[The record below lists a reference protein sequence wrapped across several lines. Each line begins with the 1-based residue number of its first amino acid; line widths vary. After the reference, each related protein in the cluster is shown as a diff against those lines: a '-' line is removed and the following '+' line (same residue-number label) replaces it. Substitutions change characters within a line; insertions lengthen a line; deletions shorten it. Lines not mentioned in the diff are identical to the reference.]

1 MVEKL
6 ARRVPFRRLSREEK
20 LDWLRLARCGGIG
33 AIRFHKL
40 VGRLGSAGA
49 ALRALPGMIAAGTA
63 ADVEI
68 CPRDRASREL
78 EAIEALGA
86 ALLAACEPD
95 YPDALREI
103 ADPPPVLTVL
113 GSIEA
118 LAGPAVGV
126 VGARNASG
134 NGRLF
139 AKALAAELG
148 TGGLAVVSGLARGI
162 DTAAHDGAL
171 ESGAVTVGVIAS
183 GVDTPYPPENTGLA
197 ARIAERGA
205 VVSERPLGAAPQAR
219 HFPRRNRIISGLSLG
234 VVVVEAA
241 PGSGSLITARLA
253 AEQGREVMA
262 VPGTPLDPRHKGT
275 NQLLRDG
282 ATLIESAAD
291 VLETLRPGIGSRR
304 PRPVQSA
311 LEPDLPPAAVAR
323 PLPNLEGLSGRL
335 IERLGPEPLGID
347 ELVRQCDATV
357 ADVQDAL
364 VDLELAGRLERHPGN
379 RVALRLD

>member
-1 MVEKL
+1 MPVRE
-6 ARRVPFRRLSREEK
+6 LSRDGK

-33 AIRFHKL
+33 AIRFHRL

-63 ADVEI
+63 TDVEI
-68 CPRDRASREL
+68 CPRDRAEQEL
-78 EAIEALGA
+78 EAIEELGA
-86 ALLAACEPD
+86 MLLAACEPS
-95 YPDALREI
+95 YPQALREI

-113 GSIEA
+113 GRIEA

-139 AKALAAELG
+139 ATALAAELAS
-148 TGGLAVVSGLARGI
+148 GGLTVVSGLARGI
-162 DTAAHDGAL
+162 DTAAHGGAL
-171 ESGAVTVGVIAS
+171 EAGAATVAVIAS
-183 GVDTPYPPENTGLA
+183 GVDVPYPPENAGLA
-197 ARIAERGA
+197 RRIAEEGA

-275 NQLLRDG
+275 NQLLREG
-282 ATLIESAAD
+282 ATLVESAAD
-291 VLETLRPGIGSRR
+291 VLATLRPL
-304 PRPVQSA
+304 A
-311 LEPDLPPAAVAR
+311 HAR
-323 PLPNLEGLSGRL
+323 PLPRQRAALDPRPPPAGAVAPAAAAAPDGLAAL
-335 IERLGPEPLGID
+335 LAERLGPEPLAID
-347 ELVRQCDATV
+347 ELVRQCDSTV

-379 RVALRLD
+379 RVALRCD

>member
-1 MVEKL
+1 MPL
-6 ARRVPFRRLSREEK
+6 HALSREEK

-63 ADVEI
+63 TDVEI
-68 CPRDRASREL
+68 CPRDRALREL
-78 EAIEALGA
+78 EAIEELGA
-86 ALLAACEPD
+86 ILLAGCEPD
-95 YPDALREI
+95 YPAALREI

-113 GSIEA
+113 GQVEA

-148 TGGLAVVSGLARGI
+148 VGGLAVVSGLARGI
-162 DTAAHDGAL
+162 DTAAHA
-171 ESGAVTVGVIAS
+171 GAVEAGAITVGVIAS
-183 GVDTPYPPENTGLA
+183 GVDTPYPPENAGLA
-197 ARIAERGA
+197 IRIAERGA
-205 VVSERPLGAAPQAR
+205 MISERPLGAAPQAR

-291 VLETLRPGIGSRR
+291 VLEALRPVLNGQRPSPRQSTLELPAAVVSRR
-304 PRPVQSA
+304 PA
-311 LEPDLPPAAVAR
+311 EPAV
-323 PLPNLEGLSGRL
+323 GLASRL
-335 IERLGPEPLGID
+335 VERLGPEPLGID

>member
-1 MVEKL
+1 MPL
-6 ARRVPFRRLSREEK
+6 RNLPREEK

-63 ADVEI
+63 TDVEI
-68 CPRDRASREL
+68 CPADRALREL
-78 EAIEALGA
+78 EAIEELGA
-86 ALLAACEPD
+86 CLLAACEPG
-95 YPDALREI
+95 YPLALREI
-103 ADPPPVLTVL
+103 PDPPPVLTVL
-113 GSIEA
+113 GQVEA
-118 LAGPAVGV
+118 LAGPGVGV

-139 AKALAAELG
+139 AKALAAALG
-148 TGGLAVVSGLARGI
+148 TGGLTVVSGLARGI
-162 DTAAHDGAL
+162 DTAAHGGAL
-171 ESGAVTVGVIAS
+171 EAGAITVGVIAS
-183 GVDTPYPPENTGLA
+183 GVDVPYPPENAGLA

-205 VVSERPLGAAPQAR
+205 VISERPLGAAPQAR
-219 HFPRRNRIISGLSLG
+219 HFPRRNRVISGLSLG

-282 ATLIESAAD
+282 ATLVEGATD
-291 VLETLRPGIGSRR
+291 VFDTLRPLIGSRR
-304 PRPVQSA
+304 PRPVQPA
-311 LEPDLPPAAVAR
+311 FDLPPPVAAKVPAADA
-323 PLPNLEGLSGRL
+323 EGLAGRL
-335 IERLGPEPLGID
+335 AERLGPEPLAID

-357 ADVQDAL
+357 ADVQGAL
-364 VDLELAGRLERHPGN
+364 LDLELAGRLERHPGN
-379 RVALRLD
+379 RVALRVD